1 MNLVKS
7 WYQVI
12 ETENY
17 RLVFLMNIDVKIPNK
32 TELSNIKIIVFH
44 EQLGINPEI

>member
-17 RLVFLMNIDVKIPNK
+17 RPLFLVNVDVKIPNK
-32 TELSNIKIIVFH
+32 EELSNIKIIVLH
-44 EQLGINPEI
+44 EQLGLNPQI